1 VHRDLKPENILV
13 SSSGDIK
20 IIDFGLARK
29 IGPNNL
35 NEVVG
40 TPYYMAP
47 EVLNANYGVECDMW
61 SVGVLVYVMLS
72 GYLPF
77 AGNNTN
83 EVFAKILLGRV
94 QMDQPEWKEISEDA
108 KDMVRQLLTV
118 NANDRMKVD
127 EALSH
132 DWFNLDEV
140 STN

>member
-1 VHRDLKPENILV
+1 
-13 SSSGDIK
+13 
-20 IIDFGLARK
+20 
-29 IGPNNL
+29 
-35 NEVVG
+35 
-40 TPYYMAP
+40 MAP